1 MSNELLTGLPIL
13 RSSYEHLTKSERR
26 IAAYITENSRDI
38 MEQTISEIAAN
49 TKSSEIT
56 VSRFCKKLGFSGL
69 QSLKISLAGEM
80 FASEE
85 NIYQEIQ
92 PEDTPKEVAQK
103 LFQNITDG
111 LQDTL
116 QLLDFNAVAE
126 AVSILRQAGRIAVY
140 GFGNSATVCRDIEA
154 RFLRFSRPVQA
165 YSDSHQQ
172 VTSAALLTPQDAVIA
187 VSHTGS
193 SIELLQS
200 VEIAKKSGAKLI
212 AITSYAHSPLAKA
225 ADVVL
230 YGMGREV
237 RYRSEAVA
245 SRFVHMAIADLL
257 YTELAR
263 ADHDTYMENMQK
275 MRIVIAEKR
284 L

>member
-111 LQDTL
+111 LQDEFGVSGEGNA
-116 QLLDFNAVAE
+116 LLDHFGMSADNIAATVRRL
-126 AVSILRQAGRIAVY
+126 VAGR
-140 GFGNSATVCRDIEA
+140 SA
-154 RFLRFSRPVQA
+154 
-165 YSDSHQQ
+165 
-172 VTSAALLTPQDAVIA
+172 
-187 VSHTGS
+187 
-193 SIELLQS
+193 
-200 VEIAKKSGAKLI
+200 
-212 AITSYAHSPLAKA
+212 
-225 ADVVL
+225 
-230 YGMGREV
+230 
-237 RYRSEAVA
+237 
-245 SRFVHMAIADLL
+245 
-257 YTELAR
+257 
-263 ADHDTYMENMQK
+263 
-275 MRIVIAEKR
+275 
-284 L
+284 